1 MHPWKRVKPMTLDS
15 LSIIGRRGILS
26 NARPK
31 VAFVLGIRPD
41 LVRAA
46 PLFAKFKELAEFDVT
61 FIWSGQHYSTN
72 LKDSFLQELAI
83 PAPDLELQIDTNDDI
98 SIVSS
103 GIKQLGQ
110 YLASSSHDCV
120 MFLGD
125 TNTVLLS
132 LAPSILNIPIVHIEG
147 CMRSFDIE
155 MPEERNRRMIDKI
168 SSRIYAYLPRYKSIG
183 MLEGIPENSIVI
195 TGNLAVDAVQ
205 YFIGLKSWQNFE
217 ARALMWRNSKGVN
230 GEYALMTCHRREN
243 INNEDSLRRI
253 LDLAGKQNFQVIFAA
268 GYATQRKIVEFGV
281 SLPVNVIMTDPLE
294 YSLFLPSL
302 MGARLVITDSGTVVE
317 ESSILGIPSFQIRRS
332 TERPEVYWSG
342 SSIKIDPHNHSPIP
356 SRTTFPDRWNHELG
370 LGNASTLI
378 IQDLNEWFA
387 SGMTPDG
394 RVVQST
400 YSFEAWGT
408 TRDPA

>member
-1 MHPWKRVKPMTLDS
+1 MTLDS
-15 LSIIGRRGILS
+15 HSIIGRHGILS

-61 FIWSGQHYSTN
+61 FIWSGQHYSAN

-83 PAPDLELQIDTNDDI
+83 PSPDVELHIDTNDDI

-132 LAPSILNIPIVHIEG
+132 LAPSIMNIPIVHIEG

-183 MLEGIPENSIVI
+183 ILEGVPENSIVT
-195 TGNLAVDAVQ
+195 TGNLAVDAVH
-205 YFIGLKSWQNFE
+205 YFIGLKSWQDFE
-217 ARALMWRNSKGVN
+217 SEALKWRNSKGIK
-230 GEYALMTCHRREN
+230 GEYVLMTCHRREN
-243 INNEDSLRRI
+243 INSEDSLRRI
-253 LDLAGKQNFQVIFAA
+253 LDLASKQDLQVIFAA
-268 GYATQRKIVEFGV
+268 GYATQRKIDEFGI
-281 SLPVNVIMTDPLE
+281 SLPENVIMTDPLE

-302 MGARLVITDSGTVVE
+302 MSARLVITDSGTVVE
-317 ESSILGIPSFQIRRS
+317 ESSILGVPSFQIRRS

-342 SSIKIDPHNHSPIP
+342 SSIKIDPHSNGPIP
-356 SRTTFPDRWNHELG
+356 SKTTFPDAWNHELG
-370 LGNASTLI
+370 QGNASSLI

-408 TRDPA
+408 SKVQA

>member
-1 MHPWKRVKPMTLDS
+1 MTLDS
-15 LSIIGRRGILS
+15 HLIIGRHGILS
-26 NARPK
+26 SARPK

-46 PLFAKFKELAEFDVT
+46 PLFAKFKDIAEFDVT
-61 FIWSGQHYSTN
+61 FIWSGQHYSAN

-83 PAPDLELQIDTNDDI
+83 PTPDVELHIDTNDDI

-103 GIKQLGQ
+103 GIRHLGE
-110 YLASSSHDCV
+110 YLSSSIHDCV

-183 MLEGIPENSIVI
+183 ILEGIPENSIVT

-205 YFIGLKSWQNFE
+205 YFIGLSSWEKFE
-217 ARALMWRNSKGVN
+217 VTARSWRHAIGIQ

-243 INNEDSLRRI
+243 INSEKSLRRI
-253 LDLAGKQNFQVIFAA
+253 IKLAGEQDSQVIFAA
-268 GYATQRKIVEFGV
+268 GYATQRKLQEFRI
-281 SLPVNVIMTDPLE
+281 SLPTNVIMTDPLE

-302 MGARLVITDSGTVVE
+302 LSAKLVITDSGTVVE

-332 TERPEVYWSG
+332 TERPEVYWSR
-342 SSIKIDPHNHSPIP
+342 SSKKIDPHNDDL
-356 SRTTFPDRWNHELG
+356 TTYETIFPEKWNHELG
-370 LGNASTLI
+370 QGNAASLI
-378 IQDLNEWFA
+378 IQDLNGWFA
-387 SGMTPDG
+387 NGMTPDG
-394 RVVQST
+394 RVVQSS
-400 YSFEAWGT
+400 YSIEAWGT
-408 TRDPA
+408 IKDPV